1 MSILRILTLLALSCA
16 MDLVAPVAPVAAAIQ
31 FDDDEDLLH
40 LRRSDA
46 GKRPTEHRRRQEGD
60 RDLRPRVRLTLP
72 RPREIRADW
81 LILRDRAHLAA
92 ADRVAA
98 PARSP
103 EDH

>member
-16 MDLVAPVAPVAAAIQ
+16 MDLVAPVAPVAAAVQ
-31 FDDDEDLLH
+31 FDDEDLLH

-46 GKRPTEHRRRQEGD
+46 GKRPTEQRRRQEAE
-60 RDLRPRVRLTLP
+60 RDLRPRVRPSLP
-72 RPREIRADW
+72 RPREIRTDW

-92 ADRVAA
+92 ADRGAA